1 MWTFALGSLTLS
13 VALAVASGSSV
24 AAVAAAPASGNAVR
38 ETNDYA
44 NRAFSQP
51 LAAGLRHFYSR
62 DFKAAQGDFE
72 RALAVVPDNAFALSF
87 LGAAAAQQP
96 GALDTLANVAEDAAA
111 GAPKNYVNRLRLGF
125 TYVIASLAGRDRSQD
140 ARDEFN
146 AALALA
152 PNRPAAHVGL
162 GILRFLERSA
172 NRAKAEFL
180 AALALDPADVLAREY
195 LALLYQSDLRD
206 PQRGLTYAIDVPN
219 LVPDYA
225 DIRFH
230 IGSLLYDLGQPQAA
244 LEQLEAALALDPG
257 NVGEAQHAY
266 ALIARIE
273 LGQRDLAGAKKTLQR
288 SLAAN
293 VDTIIAKH
301 LLEKI
306 ERGDYAPPKAKS

>member
-24 AAVAAAPASGNAVR
+24 AAVAAAPSSGNAVR

-44 NRAFSQP
+44 KPAFSQP

-72 RALAVVPDNAFALSF
+72 RALAVVPDNSFALSF
-87 LGAAAAQQP
+87 LGAAAAHQP
-96 GALDTLANVAEDAAA
+96 GALDALANVAEDAAA
-111 GAPKNYVNRLRLGF
+111 EAPKNYVNRLRLGF
-125 TYVIASLAGRDRSQD
+125 AYVLASLAGRDRLQD

-162 GILRFLERSA
+162 GILRFTERSA

-206 PQRGLTYAIDVPN
+206 PQRGLTYAIGVPN
-219 LVPDYA
+219 LVPGYA

-230 IGSLLYDLGQPQAA
+230 IGALLYDLGQPRAA

-266 ALIARIE
+266 ALIARID
-273 LGQRDLAGAKKTLQR
+273 LQQRDLEGAKKTLER